1 MTDEPFNPFASED
14 VSPPFAPHWEARRR
28 LAQAIRNLTELV
40 VTTDPAI
47 EEMEAVAAELEQ
59 QAEAERRE
67 AEALGVVAGDLVG
80 VEDLLVEADV
90 CGAASPE
97 LLGPQP
103 AEPRRG
109 LVCLLAQRS

>member
-47 EEMEAVAAELEQ
+47 EGYATW
-59 QAEAERRE
+59 
-67 AEALGVVAGDLVG
+67 AGL
-80 VEDLLVEADV
+80 APF
-90 CGAASPE
+90 CGP
-97 LLGPQP
+97 
-103 AEPRRG
+103 
-109 LVCLLAQRS
+109 